1 MRNEGW
7 PDMSRTQTALKLY
20 DEEDLRLD
28 EHLRDENINNAT
40 TETVNA
46 AFLRREAYR
55 QNVGFAYWQDTAD
68 RNSRSTCV
76 ECVNAEDA
84 REAVRNWNKQP

>member
-1 MRNEGW
+1 MRTKDW
-7 PDMSRTQTALKLY
+7 PDMSRTEAALKLY
-20 DEEDLRLD
+20 DEEDLRL
-28 EHLRDENINNAT
+28 EAYLRQDDIDNDG
-40 TETVNA
+40 VNA
-46 AFLRREAYR
+46 GFARREAYR